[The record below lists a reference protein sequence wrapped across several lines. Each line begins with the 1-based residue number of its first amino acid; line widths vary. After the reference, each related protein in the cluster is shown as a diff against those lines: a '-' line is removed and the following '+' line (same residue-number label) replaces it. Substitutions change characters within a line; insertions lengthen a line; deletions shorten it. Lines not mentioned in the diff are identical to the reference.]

1 MTDSDS
7 YGAADLAGPAT
18 VGEQV
23 LALRK
28 KRGLTQKA
36 LADMVQAAP
45 SWVSQVESGTIM
57 PSPARIELLAMLLGD
72 ELQVSQSGKAHSDRQ
87 RLEALGFA
95 CLWRARADL
104 LARLALVAESRAQ
117 RLRLDQLSRQIL
129 GSAGSHPKVQR
140 FVHDG
145 QILRLPDLA
154 LQAPRVMKHLVLSE
168 LTAMKLDAPTE
179 IGIDRSAVL
188 DMLDFLVADFGLEAD
203 VQEALVGAAEEGKK
217 RPHWQELSSTGGALG
232 TVQALAVR
240 DADDL
245 LVLLGHDP
253 VAWFGF
259 GYVSGLWLVQP
270 ALTLY
275 GSLPHSEGP
284 SWFTSEFPT
293 ESSPYDDFAPF
304 GAVTAAAGVAALSVL
319 GPILGAA
326 FGISSARI
334 RKSRAAKRGSVL
346 RVGGSMP
353 DDADIEAEQTAC
365 ATTLRLC
372 EAFGRHWVR
381 VEVTKLIALY
391 RSTPSRSLN
400 GQGPINVPPKTDA
413 VRYLKAVGQHAR
425 TAFDLEA
432 VASGTRSHN
441 RIERLREL
449 DDIANTLIEAAQSM
463 DEEG

>member
-45 SWVSQVESGTIM
+45 SWVSQVESGTIV

-72 ELQVSQSGKAHSDRQ
+72 ELQVSQSGKAHLDRQ

-154 LQAPRVMKHLVLSE
+154 QQAPRVMKHLVLSE

-188 DMLDFLVADFGLEAD
+188 DMLDFVVADFGLEAD
-203 VQEALVGAAEEGKK
+203 VHQALVGAAEEGKK

-275 GSLPHSEGP
+275 GSLPHDEGSP
-284 SWFTSEFPT
+284 SIPT
-293 ESSPYDDFAPF
+293 ESSRYALVELGAKTGMAAP
-304 GAVTAAAGVAALSVL
+304 GAILL

-326 FGISSARI
+326 LGFAATAILE
-334 RKSRAAKRGSVL
+334 SRAAKRGSAI
-346 RVGGSMP
+346 RKVGGSMP